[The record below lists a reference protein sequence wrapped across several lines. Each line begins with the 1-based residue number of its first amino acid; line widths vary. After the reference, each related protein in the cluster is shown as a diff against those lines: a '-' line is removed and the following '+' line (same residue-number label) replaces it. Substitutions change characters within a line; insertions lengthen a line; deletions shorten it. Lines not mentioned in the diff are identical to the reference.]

1 MKLLK
6 LGSMAKKC
14 VSVILATGMIL
25 SVLPQDMRKMTAS
38 EKNVSAAALRNPRI
52 EEDSSLDAG
61 QKVTWDCIYFG
72 SYPQTEIV
80 DKKENSV
87 LMKEPGQKQE
97 IMRLMQ
103 KPMPN

>member
-1 MKLLK
+1 M
-6 LGSMAKKC
+6 
-14 VSVILATGMIL
+14 
-25 SVLPQDMRKMTAS
+25 
-38 EKNVSAAALRNPRI
+38 SAAALRNPRI

-80 DKKENSV
+80 DKRKTVV